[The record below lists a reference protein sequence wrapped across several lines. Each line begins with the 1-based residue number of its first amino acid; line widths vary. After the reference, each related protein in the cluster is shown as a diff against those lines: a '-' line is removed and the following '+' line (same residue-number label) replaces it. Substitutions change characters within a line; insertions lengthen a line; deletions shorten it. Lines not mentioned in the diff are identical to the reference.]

1 MTADRVR
8 GWPSNKCN
16 DNHHFAAT
24 LSKNCWLTIRAAN
37 FKTEGARHFLNPRLE
52 KSRRPKEQVRAT
64 LSSYVTRHLLVAPA
78 FDDPSQFRRWTFTP

>member
-24 LSKNCWLTIRAAN
+24 LSENCWLTIRAAN
-37 FKTEGARHFLNPRLE
+37 FKAEGARHFLNPRLLD
-52 KSRRPKEQVRAT
+52 SRKAAG
-64 LSSYVTRHLLVAPA
+64 SKM
-78 FDDPSQFRRWTFTP
+78 